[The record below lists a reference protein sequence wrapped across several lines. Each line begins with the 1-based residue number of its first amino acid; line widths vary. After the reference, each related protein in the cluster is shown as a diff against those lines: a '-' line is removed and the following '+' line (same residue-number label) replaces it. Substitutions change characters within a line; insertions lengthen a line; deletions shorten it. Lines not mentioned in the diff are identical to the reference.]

1 MDNMTTVTLDRFGRI
16 VIPHE
21 LRQRH
26 GWRPGTTL
34 ELRDGPDGFVAT
46 PVQRHDEAP
55 AGWTWSDGLLVC
67 TSTPTGDL
75 TDIAAVRDAVDA
87 ARDRE
92 LSGLP

>member
-1 MDNMTTVTLDRFGRI
+1 MTTVTLDRFGRI
-16 VIPHE
+16 VIPRA

-34 ELRDGPDGFVAT
+34 SVQDGPAGFVVTAVPT
-46 PVQRHDEAP
+46 QDEAP
-55 AGWTWSDGLLVC
+55 AGWAWRDGALVC
-67 TSTPTGDL
+67 IATPTGDL
-75 TDIAAVRDAVDA
+75 NDLTALRDALDV